1 MAHLPRTKL
10 SQAQLMN
17 KFAVFFDTD
26 QDFFQ
31 QRLNQVKVDRYEKTR
46 NSLDGS
52 VTYLSPYIT
61 HGFEALPAIVRYLKM
76 KHSLNTKHKLY
87 AELGWREYFQ
97 HVWGHLGNGIFE
109 DIRPAIPGI
118 SYCSEMPLD
127 ILTANTGIATID
139 RSIQMLYN
147 SGYLHNHARMWL
159 ASYCVH
165 YRKIAWLPAAQWL
178 YGHLLDGD
186 LASNH
191 LSWQWVARTFSS
203 KPYLFNAANV
213 AKYASVEWHSQN
225 TPIDTTYEVLEKLA
239 FSPDVMPHIPRATLL
254 QDPVPEL
261 FTTPPTDL
269 VEKFAFIKKVDP
281 KKLLG
286 KTNIALVHPW
296 NLKDQEGPFFQL
308 GIIDLGFHQ
317 RFAWSRKRWEFVL
330 TRMKHI
336 CRDILIADL
345 STTLIPLIEQNPHLN
360 FEITQTYNPSYF
372 ELIKR
377 LEVYENTLVHPV
389 PRFLDDPEN
398 LCPSFSKFWQQVTSK
413 NSYPRP

>member
-118 SYCSEMPLD
+118 SYSSEMPLD

-139 RSIQMLYN
+139 RSIQMLYT

-213 AKYASVEWHSQN
+213 AKYDSV
-225 TPIDTTYEVLEKLA
+225 
-239 FSPDVMPHIPRATLL
+239 
-254 QDPVPEL
+254 
-261 FTTPPTDL
+261 
-269 VEKFAFIKKVDP
+269 
-281 KKLLG
+281 
-286 KTNIALVHPW
+286 
-296 NLKDQEGPFFQL
+296 
-308 GIIDLGFHQ
+308 
-317 RFAWSRKRWEFVL
+317 
-330 TRMKHI
+330 
-336 CRDILIADL
+336 
-345 STTLIPLIEQNPHLN
+345 
-360 FEITQTYNPSYF
+360 
-372 ELIKR
+372 
-377 LEVYENTLVHPV
+377 
-389 PRFLDDPEN
+389 
-398 LCPSFSKFWQQVTSK
+398 
-413 NSYPRP
+413 